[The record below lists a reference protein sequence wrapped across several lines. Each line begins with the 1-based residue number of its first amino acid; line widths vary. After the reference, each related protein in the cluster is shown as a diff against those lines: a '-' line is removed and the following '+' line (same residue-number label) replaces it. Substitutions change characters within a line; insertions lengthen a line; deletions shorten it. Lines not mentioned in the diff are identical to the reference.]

1 VDSRDTPFRLVVK
14 SLIAAALVVLLVL
27 ALLRLLDL
35 LILVFG
41 AVVAATLLRGF
52 ADAIERR
59 TPLGSTWSLTLA
71 VLVVITVFAAFA
83 WLFGSQ
89 LQTDL
94 GAVARTLRESWDG
107 LRLGIAGFPGG
118 KDVAAAMQQARVPTD
133 DFVPKVVGAVNWVA
147 TVAIDLVVVLFGIV
161 FIAADPGLYRK
172 GLALLFPREH
182 RPLANEALV
191 DAGKALRQWVVGLFV
206 VMVFIGVFCGF
217 GLWLVGVPS
226 AAGLG
231 LIAGLFELIP
241 YLGPIISMV
250 PVALVAATRGPEE
263 LALAFAVMLVVHWVE
278 AAVVSPLVQKKMVS
292 LPPAVSVFGVIAGG
306 MLFGP
311 VGLVFASPLLV
322 VALVMVK
329 RLWVEE
335 ALGTPTHVP
344 GRDPEP
350 G

>member
-1 VDSRDTPFRLVVK
+1 VDARDTPFRLVVK

-52 ADAIERR
+52 ADAIGRR
-59 TPLGSTWSLTLA
+59 TRLGSTWSLTLA
-71 VLVVITVFAAFA
+71 VLVVVAVFAGFG

-118 KDVAAAMQQARVPTD
+118 KDVATAMQQARVPTD
-133 DFVPKVVGAVNWVA
+133 DFVPNLVGAVNWVA

-191 DAGKALRQWVVGLFV
+191 DAGQALRQWVVGLFV
-206 VMVFIGVFCGF
+206 VMVFIGVFCGL

-250 PVALVAATRGPEE
+250 PVALVAATRGPET
-263 LALAFAVMLVVHWVE
+263 LALALAVMLVVHWVE
-278 AAVVSPLVQKKMVS
+278 AALVSPLVQKKMVS

-322 VALVMVK
+322 VALVLVK

>member
-1 VDSRDTPFRLVVK
+1 VNARDTSFRLVVK
-14 SLIAAALVVLLVL
+14 SLIAVALVGLLVL

-41 AVVAATLLRGF
+41 AVVVATLLRGF

-59 TPLGSTWSLTLA
+59 TPLRGGWSLAVA
-71 VLVVITVFAAFA
+71 VLIVVAAFA
-83 WLFGSQ
+83 GLGWLFGSQ

-94 GAVARTLRESWDG
+94 GAVARTLRASWDG

-118 KDVAAAMQQARVPTD
+118 KDVATAMQRARMPTD
-133 DFVPKVVGAVNWVA
+133 DFVPKLVGAVNWVA

-161 FIAADPGLYRK
+161 FIAADPSLYRR
-172 GLALLFPREH
+172 GVALLFPREH

-191 DAGKALRQWVVGLFV
+191 DAGQALRQWVVGLFV
-206 VMVFIGVFCGF
+206 VMVFIGVFCGL

-241 YLGPIISMV
+241 YLGPIISAV
-250 PVALVAATRGPEE
+250 PVALVAATAGPE
-263 LALAFAVMLVVHWVE
+263 ALWLSMAVMLVVHWVE
-278 AAVVSPLVQKKMVS
+278 AAFVAPIAAQKVVS
-292 LPPAVSVFGVIAGG
+292 LPPALSVFGVIAGG

-311 VGLVFASPLLV
+311 IGLIFASPLLV
-322 VALVMVK
+322 VAMVLVK

-335 ALGTPTHVP
+335 ALHTPTHVP
-344 GRDPEP
+344 GRDPE
-350 G
+350 

>member
-1 VDSRDTPFRLVVK
+1 VDARDTPFRLVVK
-14 SLIAAALVVLLVL
+14 SLVAAALLGLLVL
-27 ALLRLLDL
+27 ALLRLLGL

-41 AVVAATLLRGF
+41 AVVVATLLRGL
-52 ADAIERR
+52 ADFIERR
-59 TPLGSTWSLTLA
+59 TPLTGSWSLALTLL
-71 VLVVITVFAAFA
+71 LVVAVFAGFG

-94 GAVARTLRESWDG
+94 GAVVRTLRESWNG
-107 LRLGIAGFPGG
+107 LRIGIAGFPGG
-118 KDVAAAMQQARVPTD
+118 QEVASAMRQARLPTD
-133 DFVPKVVGAVNWVA
+133 HIVPKLVGAVNWAA
-147 TVAIDLVVVLFGIV
+147 TAAIDLVVVLFGIV
-161 FIAADPGLYRK
+161 FIAADPALYRK
-172 GLALLFPREH
+172 GLALMFPREQ
-182 RPLANEALV
+182 RPLANEALI
-191 DAGKALRQWVVGLFV
+191 DAGLALRQWVVGLFA
-206 VMVFIGVFCGF
+206 VMAFIGVFCGV
-217 GLWLVGVPS
+217 GLWLAGVPS

-241 YLGPIISMV
+241 YLGPLISML
-250 PVALVAATRGPEE
+250 PVSLVAAAKGPET
-263 LALAFAVMLVVHWVE
+263 LWLGLGVMLIVHWVE
-278 AAVVSPLVQKKMVS
+278 AAIVSPLVQKKVVS

-322 VALVMVK
+322 VAMVLVK

-335 ALGTPTHVP
+335 ALHTPTHVP

>member
-1 VDSRDTPFRLVVK
+1 VNGRDPVFRLVVK
-14 SLIAAALVVLLVL
+14 SLIAAALLVLLVL
-27 ALLRLLDL
+27 ALMRLLDL

-41 AVVAATLLRGF
+41 AVVVATLLRGF
-52 ADAIERR
+52 ADVIEER
-59 TPLGSTWSLTLA
+59 TPLSGGWSLAVA
-71 VLVVITVFAAFA
+71 VLIVVAVFTGFG

-94 GAVARTLRESWDG
+94 GAVVKTLQESWDG
-107 LRLGIAGFPGG
+107 LRTRIADFPGG
-118 KDVAAAMQQARVPTD
+118 KEVATAMQQAQVPTED
-133 DFVPKVVGAVNWVA
+133 LVPKLVGAVSWVA

-161 FIAADPGLYRK
+161 FIAADPSLYRK
-172 GLALLFPREH
+172 GLALLFPREQ
-182 RPLANEALV
+182 RPLANEALI
-191 DAGKALRQWVVGLFV
+191 DAGLALRQWVVGLFV
-206 VMVFIGVFCGF
+206 VMLFIGVFCGV

-241 YLGPIISMV
+241 YIGPIISAV
-250 PVALVAATRGPEE
+250 PVALVAATKGPET
-263 LALAFAVMLVVHWVE
+263 LWMSMGVMLVVHWIE
-278 AAVVSPLVQKKMVS
+278 AAFVAPLAAKKMVS

-311 VGLVFASPLLV
+311 IGLVFASPLLV
-322 VALVMVK
+322 VALVMIK

-344 GRDPEP
+344 GRDPQP